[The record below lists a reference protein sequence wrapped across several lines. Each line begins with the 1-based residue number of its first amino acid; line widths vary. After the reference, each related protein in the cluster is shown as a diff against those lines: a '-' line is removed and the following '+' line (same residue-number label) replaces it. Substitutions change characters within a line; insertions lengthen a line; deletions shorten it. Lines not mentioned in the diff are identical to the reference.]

1 MLGGIMDC
9 GGSGPWAVPAFWARV
24 GNRIVPTRIVPTLNP
39 PMHGGGLVCTLL
51 LPGDLPEAIGAHC
64 WRFFAYRE
72 CMSTQPADPSACHA
86 KLYRD
91 WSHYSGNRL
100 SYAVLVGLAPIPIVL
115 LVAFGLTRRRDR
127 KHSSRQGAPGIR
139 STQLQPRQT
148 PVTSG
153 SARHP
158 L

>member
-1 MLGGIMDC
+1 MGSPSVLGAGRESHRPDSHRPDSQPPNAWRRFGLCAAIAW
-9 GGSGPWAVPAFWARV
+9 GFAGSYWGALLAVEPA
-24 GNRIVPTRIVPTLNP
+24 I
-39 PMHGGGLVCTLL
+39 
-51 LPGDLPEAIGAHC
+51 
-64 WRFFAYRE
+64 FAYRE